1 MKTIILATVGLLTLA
16 YPALAQRNATTLGSE
31 TTAGNGAGAPSASTP
46 AGQVTTTGG
55 PSASPGAISAFSA
68 SSGQRAPIATADST
82 TTGTT
87 AK

>member
-1 MKTIILATVGLLTLA
+1 MKTIILAIAGLLTLA
-16 YPALAQRNATTLGSE
+16 YPALAQTNATTLGSE
-31 TTAGNGAGAPSASTP
+31 TTAGNGAGMPSASTP

-55 PSASPGAISAFSA
+55 PSASPAATSAFSA
-68 SSGQRAPIATADST
+68 SPAQRAPTATADST